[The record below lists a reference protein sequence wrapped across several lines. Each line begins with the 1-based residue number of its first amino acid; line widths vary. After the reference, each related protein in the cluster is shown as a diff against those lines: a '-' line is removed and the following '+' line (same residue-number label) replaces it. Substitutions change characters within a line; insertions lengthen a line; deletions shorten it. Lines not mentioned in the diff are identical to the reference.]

1 VRLGE
6 WVGLGLRF
14 ERVGREREHEKAR
27 LHVGLEDGCQWASYR
42 VPFIF
47 HFAFSFY
54 VRVWGYDLD
63 LRANNTLL
71 FSPPFL

>member
-47 HFAFSFY
+47 HFAFRIFF
-54 VRVWGYDLD
+54 
-63 LRANNTLL
+63 LRSRLGL
-71 FSPPFL
+71 RSGSES